1 MSNLLHLKILI
12 LENNN
17 LINLT
22 INSIKQ
28 NMPDVSY
35 EIVKKEDLT
44 DSRIGTALSN
54 CKEITLVV
62 ESGLVLNIQKDDI
75 PSIKKL
81 NQYDICVSREG
92 VFTDHK
98 RLNEHYRYVAK
109 DITDGVIDL
118 SIFIIN
124 PKRWDTIPE
133 SDKGILHDKKKMFI
147 PRYMHHKND
156 ILFAEDS
163 TAAVDAFYYGVLGE
177 QASVYNYNKCIY
189 KNDIN
194 ILEIYGY
201 CFDKLLPY
209 LKGVPRKEQ
218 NRIKFLANKTTTK
231 IKNIR
236 QRMHQINQSEVINE

>member
-1 MSNLLHLKILI
+1 MSNLSHLKILI
-12 LENNN
+12 LESNN
-17 LINLT
+17 LIKLT

-35 EIVKKEDLT
+35 EVVKKQDLT
-44 DSRIGTALSN
+44 NSRIGTALSR
-54 CKEITLVV
+54 CKETTLVV
-62 ESGLVLNIQKDDI
+62 ESGLVLNIQKNDI
-75 PSIKKL
+75 PNVEKL
-81 NQYDICVSREG
+81 NEYDICVSREG

-124 PKRWDTIPE
+124 PKRWDKIPE

-156 ILFAEDS
+156 VLFAEDS

-177 QASVYNYNKCIY
+177 QASVYNYNRCIN
-189 KNDIN
+189 KKDIN

-231 IKNIR
+231 IKNMR